1 MLSGDLFF
9 LPITSTVY
17 IIIFRL
23 FKLWYLL
30 HGTLYLIS
38 SVFLLLSRDGRLRVG
53 DEIINVNGKRLRG
66 VSLEEARHILR
77 HTPLEVDIV
86 VARDPDHDHQQ
97 QQPLNALSDH
107 QQQQQ
112 PLESLY
118 SDFDVASLASGRVDS
133 RVDTRVDSRTDDDLD
148 DDDDDASLGDSLA
161 LGPEEDSEVL
171 QEDVEDECC
180 QRNRR
185 RRRRV
190 RDVQLDVK
198 CCGRSFSRELPD
210 LPDLPDLHH
219 RSCSTRDLHLDL
231 HQTCS
236 PRELP
241 DLQQQQQH
249 RTSLRD
255 LHTLSCCDHH
265 NHHLLHHIT
274 KSRDLPDIYP
284 DLHLTCNR
292 DPPDLQHPDFE
303 GTCTGEHPELHSEH
317 LTCCKDHPDLHPSHP
332 TCTRD
337 HPDLT
342 HPDHLTCIRDHPE
355 LHPDHRTCSNKELP
369 DLHLQRPGR
378 EVRRRKKGR
387 EEGIVTAIMVRTTS
401 DSSSGELYLFTKR
414 ATTFHC

>member
-1 MLSGDLFF
+1 M
-9 LPITSTVY
+9 
-17 IIIFRL
+17 
-23 FKLWYLL
+23 
-30 HGTLYLIS
+30 
-38 SVFLLLSRDGRLRVG
+38 
-53 DEIINVNGKRLRG
+53 NGKRLRG

-97 QQPLNALSDH
+97 PLHALPDHHQQ

-148 DDDDDASLGDSLA
+148 EDDDDASLGDSLA
-161 LGPEEDSEVL
+161 LGPEEDNEIL
-171 QEDVEDECC
+171 QEDLEDDCC
-180 QRNRR
+180 QRRR

-190 RDVQLDVK
+190 RDVQHDVK

-231 HQTCS
+231 HQTCGA
-236 PRELP
+236 RELP
-241 DLQQQQQH
+241 DLQQQQH

-265 NHHLLHHIT
+265 LLHHIP
-274 KSRDLPDIYP
+274 KSRDLPDLYP

-292 DPPDLQHPDFE
+292 DTPDLQHPNFE
-303 GTCTGEHPELHSEH
+303 GTCTGEHPELQTDH
-317 LTCCKDHPDLHPSHP
+317 LTCCKDHP
-332 TCTRD
+332 TCARD

-342 HPDHLTCIRDHPE
+342 HPDHLACIRDHPE
-355 LHPDHRTCSNKELP
+355 LLHPDHRTCSKELP

-387 EEGIVTAIMVRTTS
+387 EEGVVTAIMVRTTS
-401 DSSSGELYLFTKR
+401 DSSSGEFCFVTIR
-414 ATTFHC
+414 ATTSTTIKLLSNIVLCC